1 MIGNDIVDLGLAQKA
16 SDWKRKGYL
25 TKIFTPL
32 EQKLIEESKDSF
44 KMLWRLWSMKES
56 GYKLYL
62 QSGGKPFYNP
72 TKIECRL
79 CSISDGSIEI
89 GSFTAETHTCEKN
102 NYLFSIAKKNLQATF
117 KSKVFCVEGE
127 NPSEVSAYCHHYIIA
142 LISREMRL
150 PSLLFQLRKSKSGA
164 PILEYKDQAIET
176 PISLS
181 HHGLYGLVSYA
192 VPHPFPGQD

>member
-79 CSISDGSIEI
+79 CSISDGSIQI
-89 GSFTAETHTCEKN
+89 GSFRAETRTKATAS
-102 NYLFSIAKKNLQATF
+102 YLYSNAKLNFQASYQERVFSIEQKNHKEISNHCHMEILRLVSQHMAKDLETLELKKA
-117 KSKVFCVEGE
+117 
-127 NPSEVSAYCHHYIIA
+127 I
-142 LISREMRL
+142 
-150 PSLLFQLRKSKSGA
+150 SGA
-164 PILEYKDQAIET
+164 PYILDQGQVL
-176 PISLS
+176 PVSISLS
-181 HHGLYGLVSYA
+181 HHGGYA
-192 VPHPFPGQD
+192 LITYHAEKA

>member
-1 MIGNDIVDLGLAQKA
+1 VIGNDIVDLGLARQTTH
-16 SDWKRKGYL
+16 WKRKTYL
-25 TKIFTPL
+25 
-32 EQKLIEESKDSF
+32 QKLYSPSEQQLILESSDSIA
-44 KMLWRLWSMKES
+44 MLWRLWSMKES
-56 GYKLYL
+56 GYKLFL
-62 QSGGKPFYNP
+62 QSGGNPFYNP
-72 TKIECRL
+72 TKIECSLR
-79 CSISDGSIEI
+79 SISDGSIQI